1 MMKIEEL
8 YSFNQQLKSE
18 GILYCYSGMFTQG
31 IIEETGEI
39 LMRKIEKDSND
50 INVTQKVVT
59 IFIEQVQNILIHS
72 EEKYYDEN
80 DEKEYPSGIVT
91 IGYQE
96 NAYYI
101 LCGNIIKN
109 EVKNS
114 IAEKIDKMNSLDK
127 NELKNL
133 YKEKLK
139 SSEPMSK
146 KGAGL
151 GLIEIARRCSSPIE
165 YNFTDL
171 NSTQTYYAIKV
182 SVNKN
187 DLK

>member
-1 MMKIEEL
+1 MMKIDEL

-39 LMRKIEKDSND
+39 LMRKIEKESND

-59 IFIEQVQNILIHS
+59 IFIEQIQNILIHS

-91 IGYQE
+91 IGYQD
-96 NAYYI
+96 NAYFV
-101 LCGNIIKN
+101 LSGNIIK
-109 EVKNS
+109 KDAKS
-114 IAEKIDKMNSLDK
+114 AIAEKIDKMNSLDK
-127 NELKNL
+127 NELKTL

-139 SSEPMSK
+139 STEPLTQ

-165 YNFTDL
+165 YNFTDI
-171 NSTQTYYAIKV
+171 NTTQTYYAIKV